1 MRALIPGLVCCAL
14 LIAAA
19 PAAAAGPRR
28 CGDDVGGRAIPCD
41 CGDVL
46 IGSRTLGADDPI
58 TSRVCPGGGLLVAVS
73 TGAPAARLALGGHVL
88 AGSGRGVGIQVV
100 GGGAGGLTIAGPGG
114 VRGFAT
120 GIQAVNGTLARL
132 ADVVAADNAS
142 DGFVLAGEGFAVL
155 GSEASHNG
163 RDGFVLRGHRY
174 RVERNRALANGRHG
188 FVARGREAAIGG
200 EAGNGTDDRCDTTE
214 GCKNTPKT
222 TFAAVTCRLDTVDA
236 AIHGASATDLA
247 PSVAAKLGKPIGKVR
262 TKLAAAETAG
272 HGKPALK
279 ALKKSAKQL
288 KTIPRIVRAA
298 QKRHKIAAAL
308 ATAILDAASGGSQ
321 ALSTLMASITP

>member
-1 MRALIPGLVCCAL
+1 MRALLPGLVCCAL

-73 TGAPAARLALGGHVL
+73 TGAPAARRALGGHVL
-88 AGSGRGVGIQVV
+88 AGSGRGV
-100 GGGAGGLTIAGPGG
+100 
-114 VRGFAT
+114 

-132 ADVVAADNAS
+132 ADVVAADNAT
-142 DGFVLAGEGFAVL
+142 DGFVLAGEGFALL

>member
-1 MRALIPGLVCCAL
+1 MRALLPGLVCCAL
-14 LIAAA
+14 LVAAA

-28 CGDDVGGRAIPCD
+28 CGDDVGGRAVPCD

-132 ADVVAADNAS
+132 ADVVAADNAT
-142 DGFVLAGEGFAVL
+142 DGFVLAGEGFALL

-200 EAGNGTDDRCDTTE
+200 EAGDEAAGNGRE
-214 GCKNTPKT
+214 GFRVCGQGHDVAHAVATANGGDGVRARLSDGRIAGSLTASNRGRGLR
-222 TFAAVTCRLDTVDA
+222 AAGHDLTLGDNQARDNGGGLDV
-236 AIHGASATDLA
+236 HGAR
-247 PSVAAKLGKPIGKVR
+247 VR
-262 TKLAAAETAG
+262 DDGGNHAE
-272 HGKPALK
+272 
-279 ALKKSAKQL
+279 
-288 KTIPRIVRAA
+288 RCRV
-298 QKRHKIAAAL
+298 
-308 ATAILDAASGGSQ
+308 GG
-321 ALSTLMASITP
+321 ACR

>member
-1 MRALIPGLVCCAL
+1 
-14 LIAAA
+14 
-19 PAAAAGPRR
+19 
-28 CGDDVGGRAIPCD
+28 
-41 CGDVL
+41 
-46 IGSRTLGADDPI
+46 GS
-58 TSRVCPGGGLLVAVS
+58 GLLVAVP

-132 ADVVAADNAS
+132 ADVVAADNAT
-142 DGFVLAGEGFAVL
+142 DCFGRAGEGCAVL

-200 EAGNGTDDRCDTTE
+200 EAGNEAAGNGRE
-214 GCKNTPKT
+214 G
-222 TFAAVTCRLDTVDA
+222 FRVRGQGHDVARAVATANGGDGVRARLGGGR
-236 AIHGASATDLA
+236 GAGPLTA
-247 PSVAAKLGKPIGKVR
+247 PNRARRPRGAR
-262 TKLAAAETAG
+262 
-272 HGKPALK
+272 PALTPGRNH
-279 ALKKSAKQL
+279 A
-288 KTIPRIVRAA
+288 P
-298 QKRHKIAAAL
+298 
-308 ATAILDAASGGSQ
+308 ASGR
-321 ALSTLMASITP
+321 

>member
-1 MRALIPGLVCCAL
+1 MRALLPGLVCCAL
-14 LIAAA
+14 LVA

-28 CGDDVGGRAIPCD
+28 CGDDVGGRAVPCD

-58 TSRVCPGGGLLVAVS
+58 ISRVCPGSGLLVAVP

-88 AGSGRGVGIQVV
+88 AGSGSGVGIQVV

-174 RVERNRALANGRHG
+174 RVERNRALANGRDG

-200 EAGNGTDDRCDTTE
+200 EAGNEATGNGRE
-214 GCKNTPKT
+214 G
-222 TFAAVTCRLDTVDA
+222 FRVRGQGHDVARAVATANSGDGVRARLSDGRIAGSLT
-236 AIHGASATDLA
+236 ASNR
-247 PSVAAKLGKPIGKVR
+247 GRG
-262 TKLAAAETAG
+262 
-272 HGKPALK
+272 
-279 ALKKSAKQL
+279 
-288 KTIPRIVRAA
+288 VRAA
-298 QKRHKIAAAL
+298 GHDLAL
-308 ATAILDAASGGSQ
+308 GDNQARDNGGGLDVHGARVRDDGGNR
-321 ALSTLMASITP
+321 AEGCRVGGACR

>member
-1 MRALIPGLVCCAL
+1 MRALLPGLVCCAL
-14 LIAAA
+14 LVA

-28 CGDDVGGRAIPCD
+28 CGDDVGGRAVPCD

-58 TSRVCPGGGLLVAVS
+58 TSRVCPTATRS
-73 TGAPAARLALGGHVL
+73 PPTGQTRL
-88 AGSGRGVGIQVV
+88 GIQVV

-142 DGFVLAGEGFAVL
+142 DGFVLAGEGFALL

-163 RDGFVLRGHRY
+163 RDGFVLRGQGY

-200 EAGNGTDDRCDTTE
+200 EAGNEAAGNGREGFRVRGQGHDVARAVATANGGDGVRARLHDARVAGTLAASNRGLGLRAAGHDLTLGDNEARDNGGGLDVHGARVRDDGGNRAE
-214 GCKNTPKT
+214 GCRVGG
-222 TFAAVTCRLDTVDA
+222 ACR
-236 AIHGASATDLA
+236 
-247 PSVAAKLGKPIGKVR
+247 
-262 TKLAAAETAG
+262 
-272 HGKPALK
+272 
-279 ALKKSAKQL
+279 
-288 KTIPRIVRAA
+288 
-298 QKRHKIAAAL
+298 
-308 ATAILDAASGGSQ
+308 
-321 ALSTLMASITP
+321 